1 MANSLRVLIVDDS
14 RVFRGM
20 VEEAL
25 RDQTDVEVVGSV
37 YNGVKAVEFIQKHEV
52 DVLTLDVEMPEM
64 DGLQVLRQINR
75 LQREGKLKHPPG
87 AVMLSALTKKGADAT
102 IAALSLGAF
111 DFIEKPDSELS
122 ASDTV
127 VILRRQL
134 LVKLRFYASRLL
146 AGQRTFG
153 SEAVEI
159 PRREPTAAALSK
171 GVQAILIGVS
181 TGGPRALSALMPDL
195 CQRTELPI
203 LIVQHMPATFTASLA
218 HSLDQICRH
227 KVVEGTQ
234 DMRVEAGHAYVAPGG
249 HHMVLRKAGNGARL
263 EITDTPPV
271 KGCRPSVDELFLSGA
286 SVYGA
291 KCLAMIL
298 TGMGNDGTD
307 GAERLKAEGVWVMVQ
322 DEASSVVWGM
332 PGSAVKRG
340 CVDQVLSLA
349 DLPRGVELVLQRA
362 GRK

>member
-1 MANSLRVLIVDDS
+1 MAKTLRVLIVDDS

-25 RDQTDVEVVGSV
+25 RGQPDIEIVGSV
-37 YNGVKAVEFIQKHEV
+37 YNGVKAVEFIQEHEV

-64 DGLQVLRQINR
+64 DGLQVLRAIGR
-75 LQREGKLKHPPG
+75 LNREGKLKHTPG
-87 AVMLSALTKKGADAT
+87 AVMLSALTRKGADAT

-111 DFIEKPDSELS
+111 DFIEKPDSEMS

-153 SEAVEI
+153 SEAVVI
-159 PRREPTAAALSK
+159 PRNEPTAALLSK

-181 TGGPRALSALMPDL
+181 TGGPRALTAMMPDL
-195 CQRTELPI
+195 CQRTDLPI

-227 KVVEGTQ
+227 TVMEGAQ
-234 DMRVEAGHAYVAPGG
+234 GMRVEANHVYIAPGG
-249 HHMVLRKAGNGARL
+249 HHMIVRKGGMGPIL
-263 EITDTPPV
+263 EITDTPPI
-271 KGCRPSVDELFLSGA
+271 KGCRPSVDELFLSA
-286 SVYGA
+286 VKVYGA

-307 GAERLKAEGVWVMVQ
+307 GAEKLKAEGVWVMVQ

-332 PGSAVKRG
+332 PGAAVKRG
-340 CVDQVLSLA
+340 CVDQVMPLA

-362 GRK
+362 GRS